1 MKNILNFLIETGKL
15 KGKERRG
22 WVMHGIKNSETTAE
36 HIFYLTILAWV
47 IGKTKKLN
55 IERVLKLALVHDL
68 CEVYSPDFTP
78 YDPLLPKDKKKA
90 AEVLKKWPK
99 FTNALRIKKDKKK
112 NELEEKAMKKLISNL
127 PIELRSEIK
136 NIWLDFSKGLSKE
149 ARFVRQ
155 ADKAVNFL
163 QGIEYW
169 KKHGKIQHKLWNRWI
184 KEIIDD
190 PALIDLIKAIE
201 KKFY

>member
-1 MKNILNFLIETGKL
+1 MKNILNFLVETGKL
-15 KGKERRG
+15 KGKARRG
-22 WVMHGIKNSETTAE
+22 WMLHGIKNSETTAE
-36 HIFYLTILAWV
+36 HIFYLAILSWLV
-47 IGKTKKLN
+47 GKQKRLN

-68 CEVYSPDFTP
+68 CEVYAPDITP
-78 YDPLLPKDKKKA
+78 YDPLLPKDKKKI
-90 AEVLKKWPK
+90 AEALKKWPK
-99 FTNALRIKKDKKK
+99 FTNALRIKKDKMK
-112 NELEEKAMKKLISNL
+112 NHSETKAINKLVSKL
-127 PIELRSEIK
+127 PGSLRSEIK
-136 NIWLDFSKGLSKE
+136 SIWLDFCKGLSKE

-169 KKHGKIQHKLWNRWI
+169 KKYGKIQHKLWNRWI